1 MKKTLNTQIKAF
13 FFSFHYPVI
22 LFYYYC
28 CRLFTYSEIIM
39 VDHKMQN
46 TNRKDAVV
54 VPVNEEVVSRS
65 LEIKLAGGTSMNR
78 VRKTI
83 K

>member
-1 MKKTLNTQIKAF
+1 
-13 FFSFHYPVI
+13 
-22 LFYYYC
+22 
-28 CRLFTYSEIIM
+28 M

-46 TNRKDAVV
+46 TNRKDA

>member
-1 MKKTLNTQIKAF
+1 
-13 FFSFHYPVI
+13 
-22 LFYYYC
+22 
-28 CRLFTYSEIIM
+28 M

-46 TNRKDAVV
+46 TNRKDAVD
-54 VPVNEEVVSRS
+54 EEVVSRS

>member
-1 MKKTLNTQIKAF
+1 
-13 FFSFHYPVI
+13 
-22 LFYYYC
+22 
-28 CRLFTYSEIIM
+28 M
-39 VDHKMQN
+39 VDHKMQI